1 MLIEQLLNA
10 EVELNRLKAEEV
22 PNVQL
27 SPEEARGAML
37 LKMRQNNAEIA
48 KAEEKIKQVE
58 DEVKNYEEKIAEA
71 DNSLSELK
79 GGRAEKFLEMQRKER
94 KMQAFIDSFD
104 TMKHEHEEAA
114 RLVHQR
120 IVQLLRQT
128 NQERTSMEDITKGHI
143 HSENS
148 QPSGSA
154 IDIDDLLIVVE
165 ERQQELDQLKE
176 DEDKNLKELAT
187 NRDKIASLEEEISKF
202 EHLDELKTQW
212 DDKCTVW
219 FLNEWNFTT
228 DLNVFHEHLFFTQ
241 LGFIK

>member
-1 MLIEQLLNA
+1 M
-10 EVELNRLKAEEV
+10 
-22 PNVQL
+22 
-27 SPEEARGAML
+27 
-37 LKMRQNNAEIA
+37 
-48 KAEEKIKQVE
+48 
-58 DEVKNYEEKIAEA
+58 
-71 DNSLSELK
+71 
-79 GGRAEKFLEMQRKER
+79 
-94 KMQAFIDSFD
+94 
-104 TMKHEHEEAA
+104 
-114 RLVHQR
+114 
-120 IVQLLRQT
+120 
-128 NQERTSMEDITKGHI
+128 
-143 HSENS
+143 
-148 QPSGSA
+148 
-154 IDIDDLLIVVE
+154 VE